1 MFNFKIFFLFIL
13 ISIFSYSQ
21 EKKKKLD
28 GIVAMVGDEVLF
40 YSELQENIMQYKSQT
55 SSTLSDSLLSKQVLE
70 ELLFQKLLVYHAK
83 IDSIEVSD
91 MEVNNN
97 LNRRLDYIIS
107 QIGSVKKV
115 EKYFDKT
122 IAQIKDEL
130 SVNIREQLTAQMMQ
144 QEITRFV
151 DITPSEI
158 SNYYEDIPK
167 DSLPFIENQ
176 FQIAQILILP
186 NPSDSSILETKSKLN
201 NLKERIESG
210 DKFSTM
216 AILYSEDPGSSRTGG
231 EYFGVKKGQLEK
243 KFESVIF
250 SLSVGEISNVFKTDF
265 GFHIAKLLDRK
276 GGVVDFAHILMVP
289 KIFYKELNESK
300 NVLTSL
306 KEDLN
311 NGLISFETAARKYSD
326 DDLTKHNGGLLI
338 NDQTGELNFFLEEID
353 PLIKQNIINLEEDDI
368 SDPLYYKSIDGK
380 EGYRLIK
387 LIKKKDAH
395 FANPT
400 DDFNLI
406 KIYAENN
413 KKQNMLLEW
422 INLKIKNTFIHID
435 EDFLDLDF
443 NYEWNKHL

>member
-151 DITPSEI
+151 DVTPSEI

-167 DSLPFIENQ
+167 DSLPFIEDQ

-231 EYFGVKKGQLEK
+231 EYFDVKKGQLEK

-250 SLSVGEISNVFKTDF
+250 SLSIGEISNVFKTDF

-338 NDQTGELNFFLEEID
+338 NDQTGELNFFLDEID

-368 SDPLYYKSIDGK
+368 SDALYYKSIDGK

-387 LIKKKDAH
+387 LVKKKDAH

-435 EDFLDLDF
+435 EDFSDLDF

>member
-338 NDQTGELNFFLEEID
+338 NNQTGELNFFLDEID

-387 LIKKKDAH
+387 LVKKKDAH

-413 KKQNMLLEW
+413 KKQKMLLEW

-435 EDFLDLDF
+435 EDFSDLDF
-443 NYEWNKHL
+443 NYEWNKYL

>member
-311 NGLISFETAARKYSD
+311 NGLISFETAASKYSD

-338 NDQTGELNFFLEEID
+338 NDQTGELNFFLDEID

-387 LIKKKDAH
+387 LVKKKDAH

-435 EDFLDLDF
+435 EDFSDLDF

>member
-1 MFNFKIFFLFIL
+1 
-13 ISIFSYSQ
+13 
-21 EKKKKLD
+21 
-28 GIVAMVGDEVLF
+28 
-40 YSELQENIMQYKSQT
+40 
-55 SSTLSDSLLSKQVLE
+55 
-70 ELLFQKLLVYHAK
+70 
-83 IDSIEVSD
+83 

-167 DSLPFIENQ
+167 DSLPFIEDQ

-231 EYFGVKKGQLEK
+231 EYFV
-243 KFESVIF
+243 
-250 SLSVGEISNVFKTDF
+250 
-265 GFHIAKLLDRK
+265 
-276 GGVVDFAHILMVP
+276 
-289 KIFYKELNESK
+289 
-300 NVLTSL
+300 
-306 KEDLN
+306 
-311 NGLISFETAARKYSD
+311 
-326 DDLTKHNGGLLI
+326 
-338 NDQTGELNFFLEEID
+338 
-353 PLIKQNIINLEEDDI
+353 
-368 SDPLYYKSIDGK
+368 
-380 EGYRLIK
+380 
-387 LIKKKDAH
+387 
-395 FANPT
+395 
-400 DDFNLI
+400 
-406 KIYAENN
+406 
-413 KKQNMLLEW
+413 
-422 INLKIKNTFIHID
+422 
-435 EDFLDLDF
+435 
-443 NYEWNKHL
+443 

>member
-13 ISIFSYSQ
+13 ISIFSFSQ

-300 NVLTSL
+300 NVLISL
-306 KEDLN
+306 REDLN

-338 NDQTGELNFFLEEID
+338 NDQTGELNFFLDEID

-387 LIKKKDAH
+387 LVKKKDAH

-435 EDFLDLDF
+435 EDFSDLDF

>member
-338 NDQTGELNFFLEEID
+338 NDQTGELNFF
-353 PLIKQNIINLEEDDI
+353 
-368 SDPLYYKSIDGK
+368 
-380 EGYRLIK
+380 
-387 LIKKKDAH
+387 
-395 FANPT
+395 
-400 DDFNLI
+400 
-406 KIYAENN
+406 
-413 KKQNMLLEW
+413 
-422 INLKIKNTFIHID
+422 
-435 EDFLDLDF
+435 
-443 NYEWNKHL
+443 

>member
-13 ISIFSYSQ
+13 ISIFSFSQ

-306 KEDLN
+306 REDLS

-338 NDQTGELNFFLEEID
+338 NDQTGELNFFLDEID

-387 LIKKKDAH
+387 LVKKKDAH

-435 EDFLDLDF
+435 EDFIDLDF